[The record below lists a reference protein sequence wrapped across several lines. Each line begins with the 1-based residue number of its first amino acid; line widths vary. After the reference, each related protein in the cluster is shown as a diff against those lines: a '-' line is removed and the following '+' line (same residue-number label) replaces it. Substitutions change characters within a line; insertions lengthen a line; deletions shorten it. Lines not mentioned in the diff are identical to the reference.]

1 METLKEIVRDWKSRQ
16 EKRLTDVRQRLSNL
30 EMIDGTSVQPPHF
43 IVHGTTG
50 RGAQASEMRTAISIK
65 LGLYADDDDVEFA
78 TGVGQLPNTPL
89 GTETLEA
96 LNHRFSGKFVKL
108 EEPHE
113 ESIGILYTSRQ
124 PADNVSQLP
133 NTPLG
138 TETLEALS
146 HRFSGEFVKLEEPH
160 EESIGILYTSRQPAD
175 WVDDARMQRELEN
188 HAVTR
193 ALVSPVLE
201 QVSHFSQANF
211 DLTFAEIKH
220 SIQESIGTGLAAQ
233 IRLLSES
240 TTPPASS
247 RLPSS
252 SDLTKRPIVKAVEH

>member
-50 RGAQASEMRTAISIK
+50 RGAQVSEMRTAISIK

-78 TGVGQLPNTPL
+78 TGVG
-89 GTETLEA
+89 
-96 LNHRFSGKFVKL
+96 
-108 EEPHE
+108 
-113 ESIGILYTSRQ
+113 
-124 PADNVSQLP
+124 QLP

-175 WVDDARMQRELEN
+175 WLDDARMQRELEN

>member
-124 PADNVSQLP
+124 PAD
-133 NTPLG
+133 
-138 TETLEALS
+138 
-146 HRFSGEFVKLEEPH
+146 
-160 EESIGILYTSRQPAD
+160 